1 MAYIFS
7 TFAQIC
13 LGPLL
18 SFLNST
24 VIASIVDAAITA
36 AFVAAATAAIET
48 TEMTFYTEQKRL

>member
-1 MAYIFS
+1 
-7 TFAQIC
+7 
-13 LGPLL
+13 LL